1 MLLRIPSGRD
11 TPRAVAADI
20 DPKLP
25 GTELWGPWLEG
36 FYSAALERQPNP
48 RPRRGPGQSFLVWW
62 QGDMVRS
69 WLSGNRI
76 GGYDAAKGK
85 NFVVRELQGGL
96 SNNGSKDTPCFSG
109 DILGDWR
116 EEVILRTE
124 DPRELRLYVSDVP
137 TKYRFRTFLQDP
149 PYRHGERRLQPAA
162 TARFLLR
169 PRPTWPR
176 HLVSGDKAPIAVFR
190 RLRPSWEMRERESG
204 DHDPGSGDRRRGRTS
219 ASG

>member
-1 MLLRIPSGRD
+1 M
-11 TPRAVAADI
+11 AADI

-48 RPRRGPGQSFLVWW
+48 RPRRGPGQAFLVWW

-69 WLSGNRI
+69 WLAGNRI

-96 SNNGSKDTPCFSG
+96 SNNGSKDSPCFSG

-116 EEVILRTE
+116 EEIILRTE
-124 DPRELRLYVSDVP
+124 DPREIRLYVSDIP

-149 PYRHGERRLQPAA
+149 PYRISLATENIGYNQP
-162 TARFLLR
+162 
-169 PRPTWPR
+169 P
-176 HLVSGDKAPIAVFR
+176 
-190 RLRPSWEMRERESG
+190 
-204 DHDPGSGDRRRGRTS
+204 
-219 ASG
+219 